1 MTPEAV
7 VFDIGNVLIEWNPER
22 FYDSRLGEAGRRALF
37 AETGIEAM
45 NLRVDAGAPFRATV
59 EAHAAAHPKWAEQI
73 LWWYDHWIEMASPR
87 IEGSIACLRA
97 LRAKGV
103 PVFALTNFGDDSFDY
118 AQSQYDFLREFDRF
132 YVSARL
138 GVIKPDPAIYE
149 VVEKDSGIAPGA
161 LIFADDKAENVAAAL
176 ARGWKAHQ
184 FTDWQGW
191 AARLVAE
198 GLLTKVEAGL

>member
-59 EAHAAAHPKWAEQI
+59 EAHAAAHPKWAAQI

-87 IEGSIACLRA
+87 IEGSITCLRA

-138 GVIKPDPAIYE
+138 GAIKPDPAIYE
-149 VVEKDSGIAPGA
+149 VVERDSGIAPGA

-184 FTDWQGW
+184 FTGWQGW
-191 AARLVAE
+191 ATRLVAE
-198 GLLTKVEAGL
+198 GLLTKAEAGL